1 MAQPFRYQ
9 RRVEFRDT
17 DAAGI
22 VHFSVFFNY
31 MEEAECALYRE
42 LGMNVVMTDADGSF
56 SFPRVAAHC
65 DYVSPLRFG
74 DVATVDVTL
83 LKLGRSSVTY
93 VFDFSLDGHPVAKGE
108 VTAVCCR
115 LHDDGGQPNSMPIPP
130 DIAAKLAKLV
140 K

>member
-31 MEEAECALYRE
+31 MEEAECALLRD
-42 LGMNVVMTDADGSF
+42 LGMDVVMTDAEGSF
-56 SFPRVAAHC
+56 SFPRVSVHC
-65 DYVSPLRFG
+65 DYEAPLRFG
-74 DVATVDVTL
+74 DIAMIEVSIIR
-83 LKLGRSSVTY
+83 LGKSSVTY
-93 VFDFSLDGHPVAKGE
+93 RFDFSLDGEALAKGE

-115 LHDDGGQPNSMPIPP
+115 LNGKPTPMPIPT

>member
-1 MAQPFRYQ
+1 MDKPFRYQ

-31 MEEAECALYRE
+31 MEAAECALLRD

-56 SFPRVAAHC
+56 SFPRVAVRC
-65 DYVSPLRFG
+65 DYLAPLRFG
-74 DVATVDVTL
+74 DVTTIDVAVVR
-83 LKLGRSSVTY
+83 LGASSVTY
-93 VFDFSLDGHPVAKGE
+93 GFDFSLDGQPVAKGE

-115 LHDDGGQPNSMPIPP
+115 LNDHAKPSTMPIPP

>member
-31 MEEAECALYRE
+31 MEEAECALLRE
-42 LGMNVVMTDADGSF
+42 LDMNVVMTDAEGSF
-56 SFPRVAAHC
+56 SFPRVAARC
-65 DYVSPLRFG
+65 DYRAPLRFG
-74 DVATVDVTL
+74 DVTTIDVSVAR
-83 LKLGRSSVTY
+83 LGGSSVTY
-93 VFDFSLDGHPVAKGE
+93 GFDFSLNGQPVAQGE

-115 LHDDGGQPNSMPIPP
+115 LNGDAKPDSMPIPS

-140 K
+140 Q

>member
-1 MAQPFRYQ
+1 MSEPFRYQ

-31 MEEAECALYRE
+31 MEEAECALLRD

-56 SFPRVAAHC
+56 SFPRVAVRC
-65 DYVSPLRFG
+65 DYRAPLRFG
-74 DVATVDVTL
+74 DVATIEVSVVR
-83 LKLGRSSVTY
+83 LGESSVTY
-93 VFDFSLDGHPVAKGE
+93 GFDFSLDGQPLAAGE

-115 LHDDGGQPNSMPIPP
+115 LNGKPRPMPIPA
-130 DIAAKLAKLV
+130 DVAAKLAKLV